1 MFHGSVPFDSCLIFL
16 LSSGVQ
22 ASAVSNMSTFH
33 ETGQSHFRA
42 MAQTLT
48 ARTAAFSAID
58 KEIDTERQLIRS
70 LLLRRNTL
78 APISALPPE
87 LLSRIFHFHAQDE
100 RLYGQPLGWIWVTH
114 VCQHWRQVALND
126 SSLWA
131 TITAPLPRVTW
142 ISEMLVRARK
152 APLVID
158 IVGLESQSVLPQLP
172 PHIPHTRELR
182 LRSLSILH
190 IQGVREI
197 CKLEAPTLEH
207 FELGISESVGPVTFR
222 EFVGTTLFKGQ
233 APKLRTF
240 SLAQISSIPW
250 SLIPRGQLTQLEI
263 TDHDGMFNTHDS
275 LLNDLNQFIDLLID
289 SPDLEVLVLKCCLPT
304 ILSEVSHGQPNHLP
318 RLSRLSL
325 GGQTASITNL
335 LKMLKLPSSAT
346 LHLHCTSENP
356 STHHANVLLH
366 LVSAHFRNSTPQEFK
381 SFRVTIGH
389 FHSDHLIDVA
399 ASIAPTESTIYDS
412 PGHEDAKEGKAE
424 LNLTFYC
431 ELPAFRELM
440 HADILGRVCSMLP
453 ISNLEFL
460 SISDSDTIQSVNW
473 YDLFQRCKN
482 VTTIQAKGC
491 GTIGFLQALA
501 PPKVTDTMARG
512 KGKKRKCDK
521 RATQVQAANNSPGVR
536 ATATAFPKLTSLL
549 LENLN
554 LAAAVPDHGI
564 LYDILMNA
572 IQWRKTNKVPLKTL
586 AVDSC
591 AITARPANRL
601 KKHVENFSWDGEECS
616 TDGEWEDTSES
627 DLRLT
632 LLDFFPDITQ
642 AEWGWFADFSP

>member
-1 MFHGSVPFDSCLIFL
+1 MFHGSVPFGSSLKFL

-22 ASAVSNMSTFH
+22 VSAVSNTSTFH
-33 ETGQSHFRA
+33 ETGQIHFQA
-42 MAQTLT
+42 MAQTPT

-70 LLLRRNTL
+70 LLSRRNTL

-131 TITAPLPRVTW
+131 TITGSLPRERW

-152 APLVID
+152 VPLVID
-158 IVGLESQSVLPQLP
+158 IVGLESQSVLAQLP
-172 PHIPHTRELR
+172 PHIPRTRELR
-182 LRSLSILH
+182 LRSLSMLH
-190 IQGVREI
+190 SQGVREI
-197 CKLEAPTLEH
+197 CALEAPTLEH
-207 FELGISESVGPVTFR
+207 FELGISESVGPITFR

-240 SLAQISSIPW
+240 SLAQISIPW

-263 TDHDGMFNTHDS
+263 TDYDDYHGGIFNTDGS

-289 SPDLEVLVLKCCLPT
+289 SPDLEVLVLKHCLPT
-304 ILSEVSHGQPNHLP
+304 TLSEVSHGQPIHLS

-325 GGQTASITNL
+325 GGPTASITNL

-346 LHLHCTSENP
+346 LHLRCISENS
-356 STHHANVLLH
+356 STHHVNVILP
-366 LVSAHFRNSTPQEFK
+366 LVSAHFHNSTPVEFK
-381 SFRVTIGH
+381 SFRVTVDH
-389 FHSDHLIDVA
+389 LEHLIDVA
-399 ASIAPTESTIYDS
+399 ASIATTESPIFFS
-412 PGHEDAKEGKAE
+412 PVREGVMEGTAE
-424 LNLTFYC
+424 LNLTFHC
-431 ELPAFRELM
+431 ELPEFRELI
-440 HADILGRVCSMLP
+440 HTDILGQLCSMLP

-460 SISDSDTIQSVNW
+460 SISASDTIQSVNW
-473 YDLFQRCKN
+473 YNIFQRCKN

-512 KGKKRKCDK
+512 KGKKRKRGK
-521 RATQVQAANNSPGVR
+521 RATQVQAANNSLGVR
-536 ATATAFPKLTSLL
+536 ATPTAFPKLTSLF
-549 LENLN
+549 LEDLN
-554 LAAAVPDHGI
+554 LAAAVPDHGV

-572 IQWRKTNKVPLKTL
+572 IQWRKTNKIPLETL
-586 AVDSC
+586 AVVFC
-591 AITARPANRL
+591 AITARPANSL
-601 KKHVENFSWDGEECS
+601 KKHVEKFSWNGEECA
-616 TDGEWEDTSES
+616 TDDEWVD
-627 DLRLT
+627 DLDLT
-632 LLDFFPDITQ
+632 LTFLDLFPDITQ
-642 AEWGWFADFSP
+642 AEWGWFANFSP

>member
-1 MFHGSVPFDSCLIFL
+1 
-16 LSSGVQ
+16 
-22 ASAVSNMSTFH
+22 MSTFH

-42 MAQTLT
+42 MAQTPT
-48 ARTAAFSAID
+48 ARTAAFSALD

-70 LLLRRNTL
+70 LLSRRNTL

-100 RLYGQPLGWIWVTH
+100 RLYGKPLGWIWVTH

-131 TITAPLPRVTW
+131 TITGSLPRVRW

-152 APLVID
+152 VPLVID
-158 IVGLESQSVLPQLP
+158 LVSPESQEVLSKLP
-172 PHIPHTRELR
+172 PHIPRTRELR
-182 LRSLSILH
+182 LRNLSMLH
-190 IQGVREI
+190 SQGVREI
-197 CKLEAPTLEH
+197 CALEAPTLEH
-207 FELGISESVGPVTFR
+207 FELEISELVGPVPYR

-240 SLAQISSIPW
+240 SLAQISIPW
-250 SLIPRGQLTQLEI
+250 SLIPCGQLTQLEI
-263 TDHDGMFNTHDS
+263 TDYGGLFRIFNADGS
-275 LLNDLNQFIDLLID
+275 LLDDFNQFIDLLID
-289 SPDLEVLVLKCCLPT
+289 SPDLEVLVLKHCLPT
-304 ILSEVSHGQPNHLP
+304 MLSEVSHGQPIHLP

-325 GGQTASITNL
+325 GGPTVSITDL

-346 LHLHCTSENP
+346 LHLDCISENS
-356 STHHANVLLH
+356 STHYDNVILP
-366 LVSAHFRNSTPQEFK
+366 LVSVHFHNSAPVQFK
-381 SFRVTIGH
+381 SFRVTVDH
-389 FHSDHLIDVA
+389 LEHLIDVA
-399 ASIAPTESTIYDS
+399 ASIATTESTIYPS
-412 PGHEDAKEGKAE
+412 LPVHEGAKEGTAE
-424 LNLTFYC
+424 LNLTFHC
-431 ELPAFRELM
+431 ELPEFRELI
-440 HADILGRVCSMLP
+440 HTDILKQLCSMLP

-460 SISDSDTIQSVNW
+460 SISASDTIQSVNW

-491 GTIGFLQALA
+491 GTIRFLQALA
-501 PPKVTDTMARG
+501 PPKVTDTTARG
-512 KGKKRKCDK
+512 KGKKRKRGK

-549 LENLN
+549 LEDLN
-554 LAAAVPDHGI
+554 LAAAVPDHGT

-572 IQWRKTNKVPLKTL
+572 VQWRKTNKMPLKTL
-586 AVDSC
+586 AVDFC
-591 AITARPANRL
+591 AITARPANSL
-601 KKHVENFSWDGEECS
+601 KKHVENFSWDGEDCS

-632 LLDFFPDITQ
+632 FLDFFPDITQ